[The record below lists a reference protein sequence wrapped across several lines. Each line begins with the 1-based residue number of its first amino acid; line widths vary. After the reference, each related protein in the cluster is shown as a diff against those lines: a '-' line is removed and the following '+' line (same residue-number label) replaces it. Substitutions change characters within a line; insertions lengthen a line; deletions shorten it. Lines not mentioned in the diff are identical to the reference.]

1 MQKFF
6 ITSDVHSFYDELK
19 MALSK
24 KGFQDDNPDHILVV
38 LGDLFDRGNKS
49 VEVYNFCKNLGDRF
63 IYITGNHEY
72 LLYQC
77 VQEMISNMEINTVH
91 YSNGTVKTVS
101 HFCGIPYEKMT
112 TWNFMWRR
120 TDSEKELVYNSM
132 RPILD
137 WISSKSIPYYEVGDN
152 IFVHGWI
159 PLQEEYSSDL
169 RHDKY
174 KVIPQDKWENADW
187 EGASWLNGI
196 EMWNKGY
203 TIPGKTIWAGHF
215 HTSYYW
221 SRIKQNRKEFPNKS
235 RKNWQKSFEA
245 VKESGAV
252 FMDSCCGYSGFLNCI
267 TLEIEDEE

>member
-77 VQEMISNMEINTVH
+77 VQEMISDMEINTAH
-91 YSNGTVKTVS
+91 YSNGTVKTIS

-137 WISSKSIPYYEVGDN
+137 WISSKSIPYYEVGDS

-159 PLQEEYSSDL
+159 PLQEVYYTIGGKL
-169 RHDKY
+169 KY
-174 KVIPQDKWENADW
+174 EVVPQDKWEDSDW

-196 EMWNKGY
+196 EMWHQGY
-203 TIPGKTIWAGHF
+203 TIPEKTIWAGHY

-221 SRIKQNRKEFPNKS
+221 SRIKQKRKEFPDKS
-235 RKNWQKSFEA
+235 RKDWQKSFEV